1 MKFTTWTRLEFI
13 GLCLCILAIPALA
26 TTVTVGSATLPAVGS
41 STDIVITGDSFPDG
55 LFGYIMNASFND
67 PSIAEIT
74 AVTFPA
80 WVTWSEQ
87 GVLPSTDLRLKV
99 LTFTDHSTSTD
110 LPLVTLTVRGKA
122 AGTTLLNLSVR
133 DMASMTGSSIYPTIV
148 PGTIIVGG
156 VPTTGSLN
164 ITSSPTGATVTVDGT
179 TYGTT
184 PELVS
189 GLSAGSHSVGVS
201 MTGYQTYSG
210 TASVT
215 AGTETPVNVVL
226 TPVSPTTGSLSITS
240 SPSGATVTVDGTGYG
255 LTPVVVSGLSP
266 GSHTLELSLT
276 GYQAYSG
283 TATVTAGVQTPVNV
297 VLTPVSPT
305 TGSLSITSSPSG
317 ATVTVDGTGY
327 GTTPAI
333 VSSLSPG
340 SHTLGL
346 SLTGYQAYSGTAT
359 VTAGVQ
365 TPVNVVLT
373 PEPVGEPGYLTL
385 FTFPNKAIVTVDGT
399 VIGTS
404 PLMDA
409 AISPGIHTL
418 KVSASGYSEYTTT
431 LEVISDQHKRM
442 PFVILKRTSGGGVPT
457 PTLTTTVTQTPSP
470 GETGGISVK
479 SFPKNAVIF
488 LNNEVKG
495 NTPATIQGLAPGEYE
510 LKLVY
515 PRYQTKVKT
524 VTVEAGK
531 ITAVP
536 LILMFPDRYT
546 R

>member
-1 MKFTTWTRLEFI
+1 
-13 GLCLCILAIPALA
+13 
-26 TTVTVGSATLPAVGS
+26 
-41 STDIVITGDSFPDG
+41 
-55 LFGYIMNASFND
+55 
-67 PSIAEIT
+67 
-74 AVTFPA
+74 
-80 WVTWSEQ
+80 
-87 GVLPSTDLRLKV
+87 
-99 LTFTDHSTSTD
+99 
-110 LPLVTLTVRGKA
+110 
-122 AGTTLLNLSVR
+122 
-133 DMASMTGSSIYPTIV
+133 
-148 PGTIIVGG
+148 
-156 VPTTGSLN
+156 
-164 ITSSPTGATVTVDGT
+164 
-179 TYGTT
+179 
-184 PELVS
+184 
-189 GLSAGSHSVGVS
+189 
-201 MTGYQTYSG
+201 
-210 TASVT
+210 
-215 AGTETPVNVVL
+215 
-226 TPVSPTTGSLSITS
+226 
-240 SPSGATVTVDGTGYG
+240 TGYG

-283 TATVTAGVQTPVNV
+283 TATVTAGVQTPVNVVLTPVSPTTGSLSITSSPSGATVTVDGTGYGLTPAVVSSLSPGSHTLGLSLTGYQQYSGTASVTAGTQTPVNV

>member
-1 MKFTTWTRLEFI
+1 MNHSTLMRLEI
-13 GLCLCILAIPALA
+13 LGLCLCMLALPALA
-26 TTVTVGSATLPAVGS
+26 TTLTVGSAALPAAGATTS
-41 STDIVITGDSFPDG
+41 IAITGDNFPDG
-55 LFGYIMNASFND
+55 LRGYSMNATFTD
-67 PSIAEIT
+67 PSIAEVIGI
-74 AVTFPA
+74 TFPPVMLFA
-80 WVTWSEQ
+80 ENSTV
-87 GVLPSTDLRLKV
+87 PSTDFKMKAA
-99 LTFTDHSTSTD
+99 TFSVTAGSTD
-110 LPLVTLTVRGKA
+110 VTLATLTLKGKT
-122 AGTTLLNLSVR
+122 AGTTSLNLDISQIT
-133 DMASMTGSSIYPTIV
+133 AIGGGLITPAIV

>member
-297 VLTPVSPT
+297 VLTP
-305 TGSLSITSSPSG
+305 
-317 ATVTVDGTGY
+317 
-327 GTTPAI
+327 
-333 VSSLSPG
+333 
-340 SHTLGL
+340 
-346 SLTGYQAYSGTAT
+346 
-359 VTAGVQ
+359 
-365 TPVNVVLT
+365 
-373 PEPVGEPGYLTL
+373 EPVGEPGYLTL

>member
-1 MKFTTWTRLEFI
+1 
-13 GLCLCILAIPALA
+13 
-26 TTVTVGSATLPAVGS
+26 
-41 STDIVITGDSFPDG
+41 
-55 LFGYIMNASFND
+55 
-67 PSIAEIT
+67 
-74 AVTFPA
+74 
-80 WVTWSEQ
+80 
-87 GVLPSTDLRLKV
+87 
-99 LTFTDHSTSTD
+99 
-110 LPLVTLTVRGKA
+110 
-122 AGTTLLNLSVR
+122 
-133 DMASMTGSSIYPTIV
+133 
-148 PGTIIVGG
+148 
-156 VPTTGSLN
+156 
-164 ITSSPTGATVTVDGT
+164 VTVDGT
-179 TYGTT
+179 GYGLT
-184 PELVS
+184 PVVVS
-189 GLSAGSHSVGVS
+189 GLSPGSHTLELSL
-201 MTGYQTYSG
+201 TGYQAYSG
-210 TASVT
+210 TATVT
-215 AGTETPVNVVL
+215 AGFQTPVNVVL